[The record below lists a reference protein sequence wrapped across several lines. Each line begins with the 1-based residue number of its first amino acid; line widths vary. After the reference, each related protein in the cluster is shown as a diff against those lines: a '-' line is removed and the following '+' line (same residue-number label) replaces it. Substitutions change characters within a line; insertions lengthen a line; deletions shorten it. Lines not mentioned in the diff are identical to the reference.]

1 VTQRDDKDTRAAS
14 GGAPD
19 SGDLARRLAEAE
31 EKAAGN
37 WERFLRARADL
48 ENYRKRV
55 QRDLGAMVRRG
66 KKDLIVRLLDVVDA
80 LERAASWENGA
91 GAAAGA
97 RSDREDAR
105 DADTAREG
113 VALIHRQMLKVL
125 ADEGVAPIECSG
137 EPFDPTLHEAV
148 ATDPTDDVPAGT
160 ITAELQKGYTYEGEV
175 LRPARVR
182 VSQPPDS

>member
-125 ADEGVAPIECSG
+125 ADEGVAPIECS
-137 EPFDPTLHEAV
+137 EAV